1 MTLDNQDWSFEKPWV
16 EARRR
21 GDAAAMARIAE
32 EYHEAM
38 HVSVRHHEETGDRLF
53 DRPLPQI
60 LLLHAGEV
68 GAAQWDRLFTWFEER
83 GYRFATADE
92 VLADPAF
99 AAPQRYVGPHGF
111 GLWDRLLDAR
121 RRERANAEVTAL
133 LAEQAAAWSRG
144 DLEAM
149 TSVYADDALFISPS
163 GLTRGRAEVLA
174 RYRARYPDP
183 AAMGKLTL
191 EVVETRPVAG
201 TEFSIL
207 DDSRP
212 GRVQA
217 VSVAARW
224 TLSYPAGSGREDA
237 TGLTLLVLRR
247 RSGGG
252 WEIVQ
257 DASM

>member
-1 MTLDNQDWSFEKPWV
+1 MESGQTNLPVTLDNQDWSFEKPWV

-60 LLLHAGEV
+60 LLLHAGQV

-111 GLWDRLLDAR
+111 GLWDRLLDAG

-144 DLEAM
+144 D
-149 TSVYADDALFISPS
+149 
-163 GLTRGRAEVLA
+163 
-174 RYRARYPDP
+174 
-183 AAMGKLTL
+183 
-191 EVVETRPVAG
+191 
-201 TEFSIL
+201 
-207 DDSRP
+207 SR
-212 GRVQA
+212 R
-217 VSVAARW
+217 
-224 TLSYPAGSGREDA
+224 
-237 TGLTLLVLRR
+237 
-247 RSGGG
+247 
-252 WEIVQ
+252 
-257 DASM
+257 